1 MDKNKKREMEPQ
13 KDIKFEVIK
22 KISDLSFKYQ
32 KFDNI
37 SKLDGSSPPS
47 VFVGSKLQYPLVNV
61 GILSPLQRDEDAWVY
76 DKPKYWAEQ
85 NFQINDVVKLRDN
98 LLNSRF
104 QSNVTDVRY
113 NKKFLDMAQQIAVAS
128 KPVDVEIELKNKVSI
143 GREKDQILTPHG
155 MRAGLKSAKI
165 VSNVRV
171 DRKLDQVMND
181 DLKATEAFKIL
192 TKHNFDEY
200 VLSKILSIGVLGL
213 RKNRKLVPT
222 RWSITATD
230 DTLGKQVLERV
241 KKYRWVENYELFYGS
256 FLGNHYIIML
266 FPSVWSY
273 ELFEMYLPGSSWNPT
288 SNVRASTDFEPF
300 SGRKEYAYATAGG
313 YYASRLPILQ
323 YLDSIKRQAGVL
335 AIRIETPS
343 YWAALGVWV
352 CRESARKCM
361 NKEPLEFSSEEEFL
375 ESAKKISMIKFGFD
389 NSDLLK
395 RSKLLEQI
403 RTQRSLGDWL

>member
-1 MDKNKKREMEPQ
+1 MNDE

-22 KISDLSFKYQ
+22 KISALNFKY
-32 KFDNI
+32 KNFDSI
-37 SKLDGSSPPS
+37 SQLDGSSPPS

-76 DKPKYWAEQ
+76 DRPKYWADK
-85 NFQINDVVKLRDN
+85 NFQINDIVKLRDS

-113 NKKFLDMAQQIAVAS
+113 NKKFLDMAQEIATSS
-128 KPVDVEIELKNKVSI
+128 KPVDIEIELKNKVSI

-165 VSNVRV
+165 TGNVKI
-171 DRKLDQVMND
+171 DRKLDKVMND
-181 DLKATEAFKIL
+181 DIKATEAFKVL
-192 TKHNFDEY
+192 YKNNFDEY

-213 RKNRKLVPT
+213 KKNRKLVPT

-230 DTLGKQVLERV
+230 DTLGKQLLEKV
-241 KKYRWVENYELFYGS
+241 KKNKWIENYELFYGS
-256 FLGNHYIIML
+256 FLGNHYLIL
-266 FPSVWSY
+266 FFPSTWSY
-273 ELFEMYLPGSSWNPT
+273 ELFELYLPGSSWNS
-288 SNVRASTDFEPF
+288 SNRIRASTDFEPY

-313 YYASRLPILQ
+313 YYASRLPILE
-323 YLDSIKRQAGVL
+323 YLNKINRQAGVL

-352 CRESARKCM
+352 VRESVRKAM
-361 NKEPLEFSSEEEFL
+361 SNKKLDFTKLEELL
-375 ESAKKISMIKFGFD
+375 ESSTKIGMIKFGFD
-389 NSDLLK
+389 NSPFLK
-395 RSKLLEQI
+395 SSKLLEQV

>member
-1 MDKNKKREMEPQ
+1 MADER
-13 KDIKFEVIK
+13 DIKFEIIK
-22 KISDLSFKYQ
+22 KISDVNFKY
-32 KFDNI
+32 KDFENI
-37 SKLDGSSPPS
+37 SQFDGSSPPS
-47 VFVGSKLQYPLVNV
+47 VFVGSKLQYPIVNV

-76 DKPKYWAEQ
+76 DRPKYWADN

-104 QSNVTDVRY
+104 QSNVKDVRY
-113 NKKFLDMAQQIAVAS
+113 NKKFLDMAQEIAVAS
-128 KPVDVEIELKNKVSI
+128 KPVDVEIELKNKVSV

-165 VSNVRV
+165 VSNVKI
-171 DRKLDQVMND
+171 DRKLEKVMND
-181 DLKATEAFKIL
+181 DMKATQAFRIL
-192 TKHNFDEY
+192 YKNNFDEY

-213 RKNRKLVPT
+213 KKNRKLVPT

-230 DTLGKQVLERV
+230 DALGKQLLEKI
-241 KKYRWVENYELFYGS
+241 KKYKWIENYELFYGS

-273 ELFEMYLPGSSWNPT
+273 ELFELYLPGSSWNPT
-288 SNVRASTDFEPF
+288 GNIRASTDFEPF

-313 YYASRLPILQ
+313 YYASKLPILQ
-323 YLDSIKRQAGVL
+323 YLENIKRQAGVL

-352 CRESARKCM
+352 VRESVKKALA
-361 NKEPLEFSSEEEFL
+361 NKTLGFRDMEEMIESS
-375 ESAKKISMIKFGFD
+375 KKIGMIKFGFD
-389 NSDLLK
+389 NSDILK
-395 RSKLLEQI
+395 RSKLLEQV